1 MTVKVG
7 SASSWISSALTSSGP
22 HAAWRSPWSI
32 APTPNSSARWNSPCA
47 TRPTTWPP
55 PPTRPALRAGK
66 RGCQGC
72 SIACPDCG
80 RPAQFIDYL
89 SRTLLTV
96 NGEVDL
102 SRAYYYGGPCR
113 GGHCP
118 WDRMLGLDGGRQSPA
133 VQSLTALAGA
143 LEPFGRA
150 DDRLRRLAGLRLS
163 ASTCRR
169 VTEGAGDA
177 LRQRHRDGEPVRAER
192 PAAWD
197 FTLPDQDGQSFSGT
211 VAYLGLDAFA
221 VPTRRGGGVDWRML
235 YVGLWYDPR
244 KGHTVYL
251 SDFEVVAN
259 WMRRCAVACGL
270 GVAETLVALTDGG
283 NGLERV
289 LRQAFS
295 EAVVFVLDYYHA
307 AERLHAFGGLLHGH
321 DPGAARAWAEEAK
334 GVLWE
339 RGGRDL
345 RDWLRGL
352 RLPRKATE
360 ELREGLRGLLGYVQ
374 SNVHRMDYPAYRARG
389 WDVGSGPTEA
399 GCKVL
404 GGRLKG
410 AGCAGAHRH
419 RNKWRR
425 CGRCTP
431 AATGYGTP
439 SGTNA
444 VGKTTKGSERLPVRL
459 SILDLARP
467 AVNGGPTRRS
477 PVNRAARDFSPVYGA
492 SA

>member
-1 MTVKVG
+1 VG
-7 SASSWISSALTSSGP
+7 
-22 HAAWRSPWSI
+22 
-32 APTPNSSARWNSPCA
+32 
-47 TRPTTWPP
+47 
-55 PPTRPALRAGK
+55 
-66 RGCQGC
+66 
-72 SIACPDCG
+72 
-80 RPAQFIDYL
+80 
-89 SRTLLTV
+89 
-96 NGEVDL
+96 L
-102 SRAYYYGGPCR
+102 SRAYYYCGRCR

-118 WDRMLGLDGGRQSPA
+118 WDRTLGLDGGRQSPA

-150 DDRLRRLAGLRLS
+150 DDLLRRLAGLRLS

-169 VTEGAGDA
+169 VTEGAGDE
-177 LRQRHRDGEPVRAER
+177 LRQRHRGGEPVRAER

-197 FTLPDQDGQSFSGT
+197 FTLPDRDGRSFPGT

-235 YVGLWYDPR
+235 YVGLLYDPR

-251 SDFEVVAN
+251 SDFDFEVVAG
-259 WMRRCAVACGL
+259 WMRCYAAACGL
-270 GVAETLVALTDGG
+270 GAADTLVALTDGG

-307 AERLHAFGGLLHGH
+307 AEHLHAFGGLLHGH

-345 RDWLRGL
+345 LDWLREL
-352 RLPRKATE
+352 HLPRKAGA
-360 ELREGLRGLLGYVQ
+360 ELREGLRGLLGYVE
-374 SNVHRMDYPAYRARG
+374 SNAHRMDYPSYRARG

-410 AGCAGAHRH
+410 AGMRWC
-419 RNKWRR
+419 
-425 CGRCTP
+425 
-431 AATGYGTP
+431 
-439 SGTNA
+439 
-444 VGKTTKGSERLPVRL
+444 
-459 SILDLARP
+459 
-467 AVNGGPTRRS
+467 
-477 PVNRAARDFSPVYGA
+477 A
-492 SA
+492 SASEQVAALRALYASGDGLWDAFWDQRRQKNYQTK

>member
-1 MTVKVG
+1 
-7 SASSWISSALTSSGP
+7 
-22 HAAWRSPWSI
+22 
-32 APTPNSSARWNSPCA
+32 
-47 TRPTTWPP
+47 
-55 PPTRPALRAGK
+55 
-66 RGCQGC
+66 
-72 SIACPDCG
+72 
-80 RPAQFIDYL
+80 
-89 SRTLLTV
+89 
-96 NGEVDL
+96 
-102 SRAYYYGGPCR
+102 
-113 GGHCP
+113 
-118 WDRMLGLDGGRQSPA
+118 MLGLDGGRQSPA

-197 FTLPDQDGQSFSGT
+197 FTLPDQNGQSFSGT

-410 AGCAGAHRH
+410 AGM
-419 RNKWRR
+419 RR
-425 CGRCTP
+425 C
-431 AATGYGTP
+431 
-439 SGTNA
+439 
-444 VGKTTKGSERLPVRL
+444 
-459 SILDLARP
+459 
-467 AVNGGPTRRS
+467 
-477 PVNRAARDFSPVYGA
+477 A
-492 SA
+492 SASEQVAALRALYASGDGLWDAFWDQRRRKNYQRK

>member
-1 MTVKVG
+1 MG
-7 SASSWISSALTSSGP
+7 
-22 HAAWRSPWSI
+22 
-32 APTPNSSARWNSPCA
+32 
-47 TRPTTWPP
+47 
-55 PPTRPALRAGK
+55 
-66 RGCQGC
+66 
-72 SIACPDCG
+72 
-80 RPAQFIDYL
+80 
-89 SRTLLTV
+89 
-96 NGEVDL
+96 L
-102 SRAYYYGGPCR
+102 SRAYYYCGPCQ

-133 VQSLTALAGA
+133 VRSLIALAGA

-150 DDRLRRLAGLRLS
+150 DDLLRRLAGLRLS

-169 VTEGAGDA
+169 VTEGAGDD

-197 FTLPDQDGQSFSGT
+197 FTLPDRDGRSFPGT

-221 VPTRRGGGVDWRML
+221 VPTRRGGGVDWKML
-235 YVGLWYDPR
+235 YVGLLYDPR

-251 SDFEVVAN
+251 SDFDFEVVAG
-259 WMRRCAVACGL
+259 WMRRYAAACGL
-270 GVAETLVALTDGG
+270 GAAATLVALTDGG

-295 EAVVFVLDYYHA
+295 EAVVFVLDYFHA
-307 AERLHAFGGLLHGH
+307 AEHLHAFGGLLHGH

-345 RDWLRGL
+345 LDWLRGL
-352 RLPRKATE
+352 RLPRKASE
-360 ELREGLRGLLGYVQ
+360 ELRKGLRGLLGYVE
-374 SNVHRMDYPAYRARG
+374 SNAHRMDYPAYRARG

-410 AGCAGAHRH
+410 AGMRSVRTRIGAGGGVAGAIRQ
-419 RNKWRR
+419 RR
-425 CGRCTP
+425 RAMGRLLGP
-431 AATGYGTP
+431 TP
-439 SGTNA
+439 SE
-444 VGKTTKGSERLPVRL
+444 KLPKQ
-459 SILDLARP
+459 
-467 AVNGGPTRRS
+467 VNGSLSTTRRTES
-477 PVNRAARDFSPVYGA
+477 IRPITTHEGYIA
-492 SA
+492 SSSALKRMPCSVCSGHSVLA